1 MKSLGRWWQEWRF
14 FVQEVSSPKPTSEI
28 KDPGPFGRS
37 LRQSPC
43 LHTMHDP
50 IVLELDTE
58 ATPLVSTSPLPHQT
72 IECCEDDKLSLPLS
86 RWIVPAL
93 ACALAYALYNV
104 SMPLSTY
111 RGHFSHDSAV
121 VFQQICIKK
130 GSVSSLDVLSKFK
143 NISQQLFITRHSSI
157 PCWEE
162 SSFSSLQH
170 CWGLDF

>member
-121 VFQQICIKK
+121 VFQQRGGRAVRGHQGGFTALLGDHCID
-130 GSVSSLDVLSKFK
+130 LRQCLR
-143 NISQQLFITRHSSI
+143 ILQQ
-157 PCWEE
+157 
-162 SSFSSLQH
+162 
-170 CWGLDF
+170 

>member
-1 MKSLGRWWQEWRF
+1 MKSLGRWQSGDF
-14 FVQEVSSPKPTSEI
+14 LYKKYQASPKPTSEI

-121 VFQQICIKK
+121 VFQLKK

-157 PCWEE
+157 PWEE